1 MMNFDNAYK
10 KPLCRF
16 SVEQENGVHQ
26 AFDCAKA
33 LYLAAEQERYRTLSR
48 TEMAAFLDAAAALQ
62 TEEGLIPLV
71 IDKTMPSD
79 CRVDLQY
86 HPSYAAAAAAIYAW
100 QTMRE
105 IFDEAR
111 TAFFKNLLHG
121 CTGRGLRD
129 HGLDAGS
136 GQRRNLILLA
146 KADVKAFVEENGDL
160 CAEFTALVRDT
171 IQMFERDIARAKQ
184 NHTSMVEMGMWP
196 VPITAELEQVVA
208 AYHGKTHTL
217 FVYGTLMQGQ
227 PAHDLLKDAVY
238 SRRYTL
244 HDHTMV
250 DLGAYPG
257 IVQKKNEA
265 VLGEVYFVS
274 PEMMAE
280 MDRYE
285 DEGNLYLRREV
296 WVKSEQGCL
305 RAEAYLYNKSTQGRL
320 ECSCWQPEN
329 EEEIWYACYGSNLSE
344 ERFRCYVQGGV
355 APNGKRYYGCN
366 DTTLWKE
373 SYWTDYRG
381 RLYFGNESP
390 SWDYGGVAF
399 YDPAGYETVLFRL
412 YRITR
417 DQLHDIMRQEGAS
430 ANWYGHQFLLGMGKD
445 NLPVYTLISN
455 TTRPQKAPSPN
466 YLEVIRTA
474 LEKEAGLKPKEVKRY
489 LDKALNA

>member
-1 MMNFDNAYK
+1 MNFDNAYK

-26 AFDCAKA
+26 AFDCAEA

-71 IDKTMPSD
+71 IDKNMPSD

-129 HGLDAGS
+129 HGLDAGP

-217 FVYGTLMQGQ
+217 FV
-227 PAHDLLKDAVY
+227 
-238 SRRYTL
+238 
-244 HDHTMV
+244 
-250 DLGAYPG
+250 
-257 IVQKKNEA
+257 
-265 VLGEVYFVS
+265 
-274 PEMMAE
+274 
-280 MDRYE
+280 
-285 DEGNLYLRREV
+285 
-296 WVKSEQGCL
+296 
-305 RAEAYLYNKSTQGRL
+305 
-320 ECSCWQPEN
+320 
-329 EEEIWYACYGSNLSE
+329 
-344 ERFRCYVQGGV
+344 
-355 APNGKRYYGCN
+355 
-366 DTTLWKE
+366 
-373 SYWTDYRG
+373 
-381 RLYFGNESP
+381 
-390 SWDYGGVAF
+390 
-399 YDPAGYETVLFRL
+399 
-412 YRITR
+412 
-417 DQLHDIMRQEGAS
+417 
-430 ANWYGHQFLLGMGKD
+430 
-445 NLPVYTLISN
+445 
-455 TTRPQKAPSPN
+455 
-466 YLEVIRTA
+466 
-474 LEKEAGLKPKEVKRY
+474 
-489 LDKALNA
+489 